1 MIKFDFLKKF
11 LYNNNIK
18 KEAYF
23 GNNKQL
29 NAAIAAKHTEEMKS
43 KYAFEI
49 GCSVVNT
56 KIYGDKLYENI
67 QKKNR

>member
-1 MIKFDFLKKF
+1 M
-11 LYNNNIK
+11 
-18 KEAYF
+18 AYF

-29 NAAIAAKHTEEMKS
+29 NAAIAAEIKN

-56 KIYGDKLYENI
+56 KIYGDK
-67 QKKNR
+67 

>member
-1 MIKFDFLKKF
+1 M
-11 LYNNNIK
+11 
-18 KEAYF
+18 AYF

-43 KYAFEI
+43 KYSFEL

-56 KIYGDKLYENI
+56 KIYQDIILW
-67 QKKNR
+67 R

>member
-1 MIKFDFLKKF
+1 M
-11 LYNNNIK
+11 
-18 KEAYF
+18 AYL

-49 GCSVVNT
+49 SCSVVNT
-56 KIYGDKLYENI
+56 KIYRSILW
-67 QKKNR
+67 R

>member
-1 MIKFDFLKKF
+1 M
-11 LYNNNIK
+11 
-18 KEAYF
+18 AYF

-29 NAAIAAKHTEEMKS
+29 NAVIAAKHTEEMKS

-67 QKKNR
+67 